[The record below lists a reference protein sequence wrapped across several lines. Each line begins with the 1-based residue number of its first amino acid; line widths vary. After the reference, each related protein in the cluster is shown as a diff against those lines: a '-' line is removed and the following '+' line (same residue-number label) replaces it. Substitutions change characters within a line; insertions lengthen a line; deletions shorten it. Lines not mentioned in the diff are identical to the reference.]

1 MSWFPLVNMFV
12 VVSPSG
18 HGSKE
23 DIDIA
28 MKLGAGYPMGPFEL
42 SDFVGLDTIKFI
54 LDGRWNCKATWGVL
68 KWDVRNLSA
77 SDEMMRS
84 TQKSFASL

>member
-1 MSWFPLVNMFV
+1 
-12 VVSPSG
+12 
-18 HGSKE
+18 
-23 DIDIA
+23 

-54 LDGRWNCKATWGVL
+54 LDGGWNWGGEL
-68 KWDVRNLSA
+68 KWDVRNTSA
-77 SDEMMRS
+77 SDDMMRS